1 MRLLLFRKFHLLLLL
16 LLLPILFIY
25 VDLEVDDETASH
37 YLPLY

>member
-16 LLLPILFIY
+16 LLLFILSIY
-25 VDLEVDDETASH
+25 ADLEVDDETASH